1 MDESFD
7 NNLCGHE
14 PGRAWLTEY
23 FGNGVQVLHPWW
35 TTVAFFTSFP
45 AEGGVH
51 CDDTDCIPSLLFNF
65 GEAALLAL
73 PEFGV
78 SVCIEPLTVVLL
90 NSRTYFHQ
98 TLAVEGGIAR
108 WAFSGFFCQSIYDQK
123 PVSAIAATKVAAL
136 LQHSQ

>member
-1 MDESFD
+1 M
-7 NNLCGHE
+7 
-14 PGRAWLTEY
+14 
-23 FGNGVQVLHPWW
+23 LHLWW

-51 CDDTDCIPSLLFNF
+51 RDDTDCIPSLLFNF

-73 PEFGV
+73 P
-78 SVCIEPLTVVLL
+78 

-98 TLAVEGGIAR
+98 TLAVEGGTAR
-108 WAFSGFFCQSIYDQK
+108 WAFSGFFHQSIYDQK